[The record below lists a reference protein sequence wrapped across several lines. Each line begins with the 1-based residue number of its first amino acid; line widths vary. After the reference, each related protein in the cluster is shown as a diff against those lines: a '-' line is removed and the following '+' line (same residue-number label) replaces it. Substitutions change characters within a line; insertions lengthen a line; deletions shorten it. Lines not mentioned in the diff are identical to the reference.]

1 MRSYMETSKSSSTTT
16 TTTIVPSPYRRI
28 LVPHDG
34 SEMSDRALNHALY
47 VAKMAHAEMVI
58 FHVMETDSIPP
69 STLLA
74 FIKPDAGLAAAREEV
89 RTIFESAVGRMLEEK
104 VEAAKAS
111 AINNVSYKI
120 SSGKPADAIVIESEA
135 SEYDL
140 IVMSSSRIASS
151 IRALGS
157 TARRV
162 LDSTRKPV
170 LLIHE

>member
-1 MRSYMETSKSSSTTT
+1 MEASKSSTTT
-16 TTTIVPSPYRRI
+16 AIVPSPYRTI

-34 SEMSDRALNHALY
+34 SEMSDRAFKHALY
-47 VAKMAHAEMVI
+47 VAKMANAEIVI
-58 FHVMETDSIPP
+58 FHVMESDSVPP

-74 FIKPDAGLAAAREEV
+74 FIKPGSSLAEAREEV
-89 RTIFESAVGRMLEEK
+89 RTIFEGAVSRMLEER
-104 VEAAKAS
+104 VQAAKAS
-111 AINNVSYKI
+111 GINAVSYKI

-140 IVMSSSRIASS
+140 IVMSSSRITST

>member
-1 MRSYMETSKSSSTTT
+1 MEETKTSSTTT
-16 TTTIVPSPYRRI
+16 AIAPSPYRRI

-34 SEMSDRALNHALY
+34 SEMSDRAFKHALY
-47 VAKMAHAEMVI
+47 VSKIANAEIVI

-74 FIKPDAGLAAAREEV
+74 FLKPDAGLTEAREEV
-89 RTIFESAVGRMLEEK
+89 RTVFEGAVGRMLDEK

-111 AINNVSYKI
+111 GINNVSYKI
-120 SSGKPADAIVIESEA
+120 SSGKPADAIVIESET
-135 SEYDL
+135 SEYDM

>member
-1 MRSYMETSKSSSTTT
+1 MRSYMEASKSSSTSTT
-16 TTTIVPSPYRRI
+16 AIVPSPYRRI
-28 LVPHDG
+28 LVPREG

-47 VAKMAHAEMVI
+47 VAKMANAEMVI
-58 FHVMETDSIPP
+58 FHVMESDIIPT
-69 STLLA
+69 STSLA
-74 FIKPDAGLAAAREEV
+74 FIKPDAGLAEAREEV
-89 RTIFESAVGRMLEEK
+89 RTIFEGAVGLMLEER
-104 VEAAKAS
+104 VQAAKAS
-111 AINNVSYKI
+111 GINSVSYKI

-140 IVMSSSRIASS
+140 IVMASSRITSS

-170 LLIHE
+170 VLVHE

>member
-1 MRSYMETSKSSSTTT
+1 MEASKSSTPAMVS
-16 TTTIVPSPYRRI
+16 SPYRRI

-34 SEMSDRALNHALY
+34 SEMSDRAFKHAMY
-47 VAKMAHAEMVI
+47 VAKMANAEIVI

-74 FIKPDAGLAAAREEV
+74 FIKPGAGLEEARAEV
-89 RTIFESAVGRMLEEK
+89 RTIFESAAGRMLDER
-104 VEAAKAS
+104 VQAAKAS
-111 AINNVSYKI
+111 GINAVSYKI

-170 LLIHE
+170 LLVHE

>member
-1 MRSYMETSKSSSTTT
+1 
-16 TTTIVPSPYRRI
+16 
-28 LVPHDG
+28 
-34 SEMSDRALNHALY
+34 MSDRAFKYAMY
-47 VAKMAHAEMVI
+47 VAKMANAEIVI

-74 FIKPDAGLAAAREEV
+74 FIKPGAGLEGAREEV
-89 RTIFESAVGRMLEEK
+89 RTIFEGAVGRMLDER
-104 VEAAKAS
+104 VQAAKAS
-111 AINNVSYKI
+111 GINAVSYKI

-162 LDSTRKPV
+162 LDSTKKPSF
-170 LLIHE
+170 

>member
-1 MRSYMETSKSSSTTT
+1 MEASRASSSSSSSTA
-16 TTTIVPSPYRRI
+16 IVPSPYRRI
-28 LVPHDG
+28 LIPHDG

-47 VAKMAHAEMVI
+47 VAKMANAEIVI
-58 FHVMETDSIPP
+58 FHVMETDSTPP

-74 FIKPDAGLAAAREEV
+74 FIRPGRGMREAREEV
-89 RTIFESAVGRMLEEK
+89 RALFEDAVGRMLEER
-104 VEAAKAS
+104 VQAAKTS
-111 AINNVSYKI
+111 GINSVSYKI

-135 SEYDL
+135 SQYDL

>member
-1 MRSYMETSKSSSTTT
+1 MEASTSSTRA
-16 TTTIVPSPYRRI
+16 IVPSPYRRI

-47 VAKMAHAEMVI
+47 VAKMANSEIVI
-58 FHVMETDSIPP
+58 FHVVESDSIPP

-74 FIKPDAGLAAAREEV
+74 FIKPGAGLEEAREQV
-89 RTIFESAVGRMLEEK
+89 RTLFEGAVGKVLEER
-104 VEAAKAS
+104 VQAAKALG
-111 AINNVSYKI
+111 INAVSYKV
-120 SSGKPADAIVIESEA
+120 SGGKPADAIVIESEA
-135 SEYDL
+135 GEYDL

-162 LDSTRKPV
+162 LDSTKKPI
-170 LLIHE
+170 LLVHE